1 MRVTDER
8 VGVLCEIGK
17 PTERTFLRGPS
28 EEYLLALDLRDA
40 RADAARLAEA
50 AGEALVPI
58 VALVIAEGDG
68 TALSPE
74 VKVALDHAAKAVLAA
89 LRAHEAVKP

>member
-1 MRVTDER
+1 MRVANER
-8 VGVLCEIGK
+8 LRLLCEVWGA
-17 PTERTFLRGPS
+17 GYPS
-28 EEYLLALDLRDA
+28 NDKANVALDLRDA
-40 RADAARLAEA
+40 RADAAKLAEA

-58 VALVIAEGDG
+58 AALVIAEGNG